1 MPTRSF
7 RFQCDAVNGV
17 FKSGQLFDE
26 VTAPNPVT
34 DVVESTGN
42 LLPPVAITDAS
53 HPTLFAAL
61 NAIASKSADRL
72 AAKRAELA
80 ASLADPKEK
89 P

>member
-17 FKSGQLFDE
+17 FASGQLFDE
-26 VTAPNPVT
+26 ATAPNPIT
-34 DVVESTGN
+34 DVVEGTGK
-42 LLPPVAITDAS
+42 LLPPLSITNVS

-61 NAIASKSADRL
+61 NAIASKSAERL
-72 AAKRAELA
+72 TAKRAELLA
-80 ASLADPKEK
+80 ALADLEEK